1 MNYEISQGRLN
12 ELVDKVMENQLGKL
26 HVEKEKVNLG
36 NRTNKKTYYNMRD
49 IPMVIFLENDGE
61 YMVGLNEN
69 VYGLFNNVFG
79 FSNKNR
85 EEFNTTQKLLKDWFK
100 RTYNIDVVAVE
111 TFEQGQEEYF
121 YSDM

>member
-1 MNYEISQGRLN
+1 MNYKISQGRLN

-26 HVEKEKVNLG
+26 HVEKERVNHG

-61 YMVGLNEN
+61 YMVGLNEY
-69 VYGLFNNVFG
+69 VYGFFRNIFG
-79 FSNKNR
+79 LSNKTR
-85 EEFNTTQKLLKDWFK
+85 EEFDTTQKLLKDWFK

-111 TFEQGQEEYF
+111 TFEEGQEEYF
-121 YSDM
+121 Y